1 MHVVLMAG
9 GVGTR
14 FWPRSRQK
22 KPKQLLNLVGDKSM
36 IRQTYERVKDLTSDD
51 KILVITN
58 QELMRPISEHLPEL
72 PSQNIIAEPFGKNTA
87 PCIGLAAAIIRK
99 RASLDE
105 SMVVLPADHLIQET
119 DKFQETI
126 KTAVTHAQQS
136 DSLVTIGIKPT
147 YPETGYGY
155 IQRGEPLVV
164 IGDRTI
170 YKVKTFA
177 EKPNLETAKL
187 FLKSGDFLWN
197 SGMFIWKVST
207 IMREFAEHQPEMA
220 EGFEQIYQVVDT
232 EKMADTILDVYMR
245 IKSISIDYAIMEVAK
260 SVSIIEAEFTWS
272 DLGSWEAA
280 HAISPKDEKGNA
292 IMAQNQ
298 VVLDA
303 KNNLIYTPKKLVAL
317 IDVENLAV
325 VETEDALLICRK
337 DSSQRVKEVVEHL
350 KRKKLNRYL

>member
-1 MHVVLMAG
+1 MHIVLMAG

-22 KPKQLLNLVGDKSM
+22 NPKQLLNIVGDKSM
-36 IRQTYERVKDLTSDD
+36 IRQTYERVKDLTSDEN
-51 KILVITN
+51 ILVITN
-58 QELMRPISEHLPEL
+58 QELVEPIAQHLPEL
-72 PSQNIIAEPFGKNTA
+72 PQRNIIAEPFGKNTA

-99 RASLDE
+99 RASLE
-105 SMVVLPADHLIQET
+105 EPMVVLPADHLIKEV

-126 KTAVTHAQQS
+126 QTAVSHAEES
-136 DSLVTIGIKPT
+136 DTLVTIGITPT

-155 IQRGEPLVV
+155 IQRGEPLTQ

-197 SGMFIWKVST
+197 SGMFIWKTST
-207 IMREFAEHQPEMA
+207 ILREFAEHQPEMA
-220 EGFEQIYQVVDT
+220 EGFEQIYRDVDT
-232 EKMADTILDVYMR
+232 EKMDDTILDVYMR
-245 IKSISIDYAIMEVAK
+245 IKSISIDYAVMELAK
-260 SVSIIEAEFTWS
+260 AVSIIEADFTWS

-280 HAISPKDEKGNA
+280 YAISPKDKKGNA
-292 IMAQNQ
+292 IIAENQ
-298 VVLDA
+298 VVIDS

-317 IDVENLAV
+317 IDVENLAI
-325 VETEDALLICRK
+325 VETDDALLICRK
-337 DSSQRVKEVVEHL
+337 DSSQRVKEIVDQL
-350 KRKKLNRYL
+350 KRKKLTAFL

>member
-9 GVGTR
+9 GIGTR

-22 KPKQLLNLVGDKSM
+22 NPKQLLNLVGDKSM

-58 QELMRPISEHLPEL
+58 QELLEPITQHLPEL
-72 PSQNIIAEPFGKNTA
+72 PKQNIIAEPFGKNTA

-99 RASLDE
+99 RASME
-105 SMVVLPADHLIQET
+105 EPMIVLPADHLIKET

-126 KTAVTHAQQS
+126 KTAVKHAQDS
-136 DSLVTIGIKPT
+136 DSLVTIGITPT

-155 IQRGEPLVV
+155 IQRGEPLAV
-164 IGDRTI
+164 IGNRTI

-197 SGMFIWKVST
+197 SGMFIWKTST
-207 IMREFAEHQPEMA
+207 ILREFAEHQPEMA
-220 EGFEQIYQVVDT
+220 EGFEQIYQAVDT
-232 EKMADTILDVYMR
+232 DKMEDTILDVYMR
-245 IKSISIDYAIMEVAK
+245 IKSISIDYAVMEVAK

-280 HAISPKDEKGNA
+280 YAISPKDKFGNA
-292 IMAQNQ
+292 IKAENE
-298 VVLDA
+298 VVIDA
-303 KNNLIYTPKKLVAL
+303 KNNLIYAPNKLVAL

-337 DSSQRVKEVVEHL
+337 DSSQRVKEVVDQL
-350 KRKKLNRYL
+350 KRKKLNKYL

>member
-58 QELMRPISEHLPEL
+58 QELKQPISEHLPEL
-72 PSQNIIAEPFGKNTA
+72 PLQNIIAEPFGKNTA

-99 RASLDE
+99 RASSQE
-105 SMVVLPADHLIQET
+105 PMVILPADHLIKET

-126 KTAVTHAQQS
+126 QTAVVHARES

-155 IQRGEPLVV
+155 IQRGEPLAV
-164 IGDRTI
+164 IGERTI

-177 EKPNLETAKL
+177 EKPNLETARL

-207 IMREFAEHQPEMA
+207 ILREFAEHQPEMA

-232 EKMADTILDVYMR
+232 DKMAETVLDVYMR

-280 HAISPKDEKGNA
+280 HAISPKDENGNA
-292 IMAQNQ
+292 ILAQNQ
-298 VVLDA
+298 VVLDG
-303 KNNLIYTPKKLVAL
+303 KNNLIYAPQKLVAL